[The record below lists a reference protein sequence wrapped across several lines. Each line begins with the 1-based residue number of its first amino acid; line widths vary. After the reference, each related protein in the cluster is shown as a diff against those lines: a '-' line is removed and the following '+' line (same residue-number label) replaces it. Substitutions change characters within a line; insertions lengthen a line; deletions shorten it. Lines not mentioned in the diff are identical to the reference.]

1 MTRVIVDQTLRT
13 RLRDLREPLELC
25 DESGRV
31 VGHVFPAA
39 DLSDYEPWEPPVAE
53 EELRRR
59 EQSNEKRSTTA
70 EVLTHL
76 ESL

>member
-1 MTRVIVDQTLRT
+1 MTRVIVDQTLRMK
-13 RLRDLREPLELC
+13 LRDLTEPLELC

-39 DLSDYEPWEPPVAE
+39 DLSDYEPWEPPVDEA
-53 EELRRR
+53 ELRRR
-59 EQSNEKRSTTA
+59 EQSSENRYSTT

-76 ESL
+76 EQL